1 MVYRRTGGQTVLY
14 LICSTILGEDF
25 ARNRVSQAKNLGTW
39 EMCYNFICINLI
51 LYEPQQE

>member
-14 LICSTILGEDF
+14 LICSTILREDF
-25 ARNRVSQAKNLGTW
+25 ALNGVSHAKDLGTW
-39 EMCYNFICINLI
+39 EMCYNFINLI